1 KKGRNAIQSGKSSIK
16 LFINSDI
23 AEINDF
29 KEKMSK
35 DVTSTTSC
43 GSLLT
48 LSTYTQV
55 SSDQIP
61 FENRK
66 TVSQLLTS
74 YKVHFIQQIHKSAYE
89 LLEQQV
95 QFDSGNEFPREL
107 LALECREF
115 VFIVNKPETSKN
127 HTPYTFKETDIPE
140 IGPHFSNFTETTM
153 NLRESTLAI
162 EDCVPQLSSK
172 KLKGDVSLLAEE
184 DGQLSSTKSKP
195 KVAHVTKDDCGKPSS
210 TKQKS
215 IILAMSKMK
224 LAFTPVRVVRMWKFQ
239 NVIKPGDVGGIDL
252 ILLDDKVYN
261 RILSCLCLY
270 AFDNGFIMENV
281 YKLAL
286 EGKCCIL
293 MNFKLSPNL
302 GNYRGTP
309 HPFKIFFVWLKHVKK
324 NFEEIPNDSL
334 RFHCISFDDL
344 LSQKHDEKTHDSSRN
359 TAPIASDMFTKSRT
373 SKAENN

>member
-1 KKGRNAIQSGKSSIK
+1 
-16 LFINSDI
+16 
-23 AEINDF
+23 
-29 KEKMSK
+29 MSK

-74 YKVHFIQQIHKSAYE
+74 YEETMYCIYATICALKTEAPWWYLGCRGCAKKVTPYLNPKTEEIKMDKFCSKKKKKWIIIQQIHKSAYE

-95 QFDSGNEFPREL
+95 Q
-107 LALECREF
+107 
-115 VFIVNKPETSKN
+115 
-127 HTPYTFKETDIPE
+127 
-140 IGPHFSNFTETTM
+140 
-153 NLRESTLAI
+153 
-162 EDCVPQLSSK
+162 

-224 LAFTPVRVVRMWKFQ
+224 LAFTPVAQLK
-239 NVIKPGDVGGIDL
+239 
-252 ILLDDKVYN
+252 
-261 RILSCLCLY
+261 LY
-270 AFDNGFIMENV
+270 SEN
-281 YKLAL
+281 
-286 EGKCCIL
+286 
-293 MNFKLSPNL
+293 
-302 GNYRGTP
+302 
-309 HPFKIFFVWLKHVKK
+309 
-324 NFEEIPNDSL
+324 EI
-334 RFHCISFDDL
+334 
-344 LSQKHDEKTHDSSRN
+344 
-359 TAPIASDMFTKSRT
+359 
-373 SKAENN
+373 